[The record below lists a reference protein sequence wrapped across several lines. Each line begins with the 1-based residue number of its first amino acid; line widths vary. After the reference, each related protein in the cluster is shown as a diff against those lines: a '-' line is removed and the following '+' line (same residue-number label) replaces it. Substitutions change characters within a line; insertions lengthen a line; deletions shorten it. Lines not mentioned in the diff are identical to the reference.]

1 MKNRLTL
8 LSYFTCAMSALPGAS
23 YAHHPLAGAPME
35 TFMHGVLSGIGHP
48 VIGFDHLF
56 FVLAAGF
63 ASALVGRPY
72 SAPAAYI
79 VAMLG
84 GTILAS
90 TGAGLPLVEAMVAL
104 SLLCLGGLLVWDRRT
119 GAGTTLGLFVGFGL
133 FHGSAFGE
141 SIAAQEAAVGLQV
154 MIGYLL
160 GLAVVQYLICAACAR
175 LGQGWAAEGRARAME
190 TRLAGAAVAGVG
202 LFLVLETV
210 EGAAFAILGFG

>member
-1 MKNRLTL
+1 MKNPLTL
-8 LSYFTCAMSALPGAS
+8 LSYFACALSVLPGAA

-35 TFMHGVLSGIGHP
+35 TFMHGVLSGVGHP

-56 FVLAAGF
+56 FVLAAGL

-84 GTILAS
+84 GTMLAS
-90 TGAGLPLVEAMVAL
+90 TGAGLPMVEAMVAL
-104 SLLCLGGLLVWDRRT
+104 SLLCLGGLLVWDRLT
-119 GAGTTLGLFVGFGL
+119 GIGTTLGLFVIFGL
-133 FHGSAFGE
+133 FHGSAFGD
-141 SIAAQEAAVGLQV
+141 SIAAQEAAVGPQV

-160 GLAVVQYLICAACAR
+160 GLAVVQYLICVACAR
-175 LGQGWAAEGRARAME
+175 LGQGWTAEGRTRALE
-190 TRLAGAAVAGVG
+190 TRLAGAAVAGIG

-210 EGAAFAILGFG
+210 EGATFAVLGFG